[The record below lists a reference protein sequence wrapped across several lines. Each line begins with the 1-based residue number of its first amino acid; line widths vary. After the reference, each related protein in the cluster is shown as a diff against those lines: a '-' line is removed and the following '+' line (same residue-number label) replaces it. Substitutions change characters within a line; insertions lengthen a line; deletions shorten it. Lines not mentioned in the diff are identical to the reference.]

1 MPDRS
6 KCRISVVG
14 CGHVGLVTAVGFAE
28 LGHYVTGIDIDRTRI
43 RQLHEGKAPFREPQL
58 EQLLQQNIA
67 SGRLQFTSSFERGLR
82 YADAVFLCVS
92 TPSTVTGAANLS
104 HVRAAVTT
112 IAAVLAGQG
121 RQPVIANKS
130 TSPIGTGETI
140 EALLRRA
147 FQSSRSDCPA
157 IVSNP
162 EFLREGH
169 AMRDFLQ
176 PSRIVVGSDDQ
187 AAARFVANLYRG
199 VHAPVLITGLR
210 SAEMIKYVSNAY
222 LATRV
227 SFANEV
233 SRLCEAI
240 GVDSDEVL
248 LGAGMDPRIGSQFF
262 APGVGYGGS
271 CLPKDVAALAHT
283 GDSHGSPMR
292 LLSAVQEVNNHQRK
306 HAVNALR
313 RMLGG
318 LEGRTVAVWGLAFK
332 GGTDDVRESPAID
345 IIALLRNEGA
355 TVRCFDPAFTGES
368 PLEGIAVCP
377 TADEACDG
385 TDALAILT
393 DWPQFRQV
401 DLERLRSR
409 MAGRVIFDGRN
420 MLNREA
426 AEAAGF
432 TYAGV
437 GRPERP
443 GVVEPPV
450 LQVPA

>member
-1 MPDRS
+1 MPDTS

-14 CGHVGLVTAVGFAE
+14 CGHVGLVTAAGFAE
-28 LGHYVTGIDIDRTRI
+28 LGHYVTGIDIDQSRVAAVQAGR
-43 RQLHEGKAPFREPQL
+43 APFREPRL
-58 EQLLQQNIA
+58 DELLKANIA
-67 SGRLQFTSSFERGLR
+67 SGRLQFTTSFERGLK
-82 YADAVFLCVS
+82 YADAIFLCVS
-92 TPSTVTGAANLS
+92 TPSTATGAADLS

-112 IAAVLAGQG
+112 IAAVLAGQR

-140 EALLRRA
+140 DTLLRRA
-147 FQSSRSDCPA
+147 FQTSRSAAPA

-169 AMRDFLQ
+169 GMRDFLQ
-176 PSRIVVGSDDQ
+176 PSRIVVGSDDP

-199 VHAPVLITGLR
+199 VRAPVLITNLR

-240 GVDSDEVL
+240 GVDADEVL

-262 APGVGYGGS
+262 SPGAGYGGS

-283 GDSHGSPMR
+283 GDSHGTPMR

-306 HAVNALR
+306 HVVNSLR

-332 GGTDDVRESPAID
+332 GGTDDLRESPAID
-345 IIALLRNEGA
+345 VIALLRNEGA
-355 TVRCFDPAFTGES
+355 TVRCFDPAFTNEAQV
-368 PLEGIAVCP
+368 EGIALCGS
-377 TADEACDG
+377 AEEACQDA
-385 TDALAILT
+385 DALAIVT
-393 DWPQFRQV
+393 DWPQFRQT
-401 DLERLRSR
+401 DLARLRSR
-409 MAGRVIFDGRN
+409 MSGRVIFDGRN
-420 MLNREA
+420 MLERQA
-426 AEAAGF
+426 AEDAGF
-432 TYAGV
+432 IYAGI
-437 GRPERP
+437 GRPERQH
-443 GVVEPPV
+443 
-450 LQVPA
+450 LTAAAKVPA